1 MSRTAAEHKSNQ
13 EGKVTMSVDLAQ
25 LKRIR
30 EVNVEIE
37 QGSAALRALKERRT
51 ELITGLDEFAELE
64 QAQAALRAASIKLK
78 QAIQSNPELT
88 ALEELREDEA
98 WRLNDLRHQ
107 LSLNLIA
114 YREDTARDVVQDSD
128 GRNRKIELTAKLSP
142 SRKRVLDQTRMS
154 FSQHFG
160 KRIAIP
166 EAPAVKQLQISMENK

>member
-1 MSRTAAEHKSNQ
+1 
-13 EGKVTMSVDLAQ
+13 MSVDLAQ

-30 EVNVEIE
+30 EVNMEIE
-37 QGSAALRALKERRT
+37 QGSAALKTLKERRT
-51 ELITGLDEFAELE
+51 ELIIGLNEFTELE
-64 QAQAALRAASIKLK
+64 QAQAAVRAASIKLK

-154 FSQHFG
+154 FAQHFG

-166 EAPAVKQLQISMENK
+166 EAPAAKQLELSMETK